1 MAEQESH
8 RASDAD
14 REQAIL
20 ALREHLLAGRL
31 TLEEFS
37 DRVEIVLQARFA
49 GELANVQRDL
59 PAPAASTAQ
68 PFAPVPAGQGTPA
81 GEVPLADLT
90 SDPALAVHVAPRRKP
105 TRISLALLSHIVRRG
120 RLRLHRWTLATSV
133 LGDLD
138 LDLREATVDTPQT
151 TVAVIAVLANVD
163 VYVPEGVNVEVGGIS
178 MLGHTRDHGRDVVR
192 PDTPTIY
199 VRIMGCFGTVDVWRV
214 PADVRGSYGE
224 ILRQIRERAAIAGP
238 AETMRLTEPPGPA
251 ELTGPTEP
259 PGPAELTG
267 PPEIPG
273 PRQASSRKPS

>member
-31 TLEEFS
+31 TLAEFS

-59 PAPAASTAQ
+59 PAPATS
-68 PFAPVPAGQGTPA
+68 GTPA
-81 GEVPLADLT
+81 EVSLAKLT
-90 SDPALAVHVAPRRKP
+90 SDPAPAVPLAPRRKP
-105 TRISLALLSHIVRRG
+105 THISLALLSHIVRRG
-120 RLRLHRWTLATSV
+120 RLRLRRWTLATSV

-138 LDLREATVDTPQT
+138 LDLREATVDTPRT
-151 TVAVIAVLANVD
+151 TVAVIAALANVD

-178 MLGHTRDHGRDVVR
+178 ILGHTRDHGRDAGR
-192 PDTPTIY
+192 PDAPTIY
-199 VRIMGCFGTVDVWRV
+199 VRIMGCLGTVDVWRV

-224 ILRQIRERAAIAGP
+224 ILRQIRDRAAIAGP
-238 AETMRLTEPPGPA
+238 AEPPGPA
-251 ELTGPTEP
+251 EV
-259 PGPAELTG
+259 TG
-267 PPEIPG
+267 PPQTPGPPQAPG
-273 PRQASSRKPS
+273 PRQASSSKPS